1 MTRASSR
8 MRRAIYAVLRPIYY
22 RLPLLR
28 PARQR
33 YWAWKERISQLA
45 NDESSREENLQALQA
60 LTDRRHDAAA
70 VRSASAAPTP
80 AEWPLIDVSVV
91 TYNSRGW
98 VEGFLASL
106 VKQDYPLARIH
117 LTFVDHGSR
126 DGTVAEL
133 EAQAVQH
140 RNRFASFNIIQQS
153 NLGFGAGHDR
163 AIRTGSA
170 PYCLVTNID
179 LEFRPDSL
187 TTVVA
192 TAINDD
198 AQQVACWELRQIP
211 YEHPKYYDP
220 VTLETNWCS
229 HACILLR
236 RSAYEQVGGY
246 DERIF
251 MYAEDVEL
259 SYRFRSYGYALKY
272 APRATVHHYTYKS
285 AGEIK
290 PTQFGGS
297 TLGNLY
303 LRRRYGQRADWWVGL
318 LQYWR
323 LLRHKPAFPG
333 ARRLLLK
340 NLLTLARNRKHFDSG
355 KGEATAY
362 FPFRGF
368 DYEMRR
374 DGAFHEVAPIAPDDA
389 PLVSVITRTYQGRSM
404 FLKQAL
410 QSILNQTY
418 PHIELIIV
426 EDGGE
431 AQRGIVE
438 AVAADAPAGRSLRFL
453 PNPKLG
459 RSAAGN
465 AGLAAATGQYLMFLD
480 DDDLLFA
487 DHIETL
493 VGALQN
499 DPQLS
504 AAYALAMEVLTD
516 LHADKQRYTEAGFG
530 TPALF
535 YQAWDHQLLQT
546 YNFIPI
552 QAILFKRELF
562 EQRGGF
568 DTGLDQLEDWHLW
581 LRYGY
586 RNQFR
591 YVEKTTSLFRSP
603 AHPELR
609 SDRVEKLN
617 EAYEEAKARARAC
630 FAEIDAGESSR
641 ISQPGGQI

>member
-1 MTRASSR
+1 MNRFTSR
-8 MRRAIYAVLRPIYY
+8 MRQALYAVLRPVYHRI
-22 RLPLLR
+22 PMLR
-28 PARQR
+28 RTRQR
-33 YWAWKERISQLA
+33 YQGWKADLTRLIH
-45 NDESSREENLQALQA
+45 EEWFRPDNLRALQA
-60 LTDRRHDAAA
+60 LSQRRHDAAA
-70 VRSASAAPTP
+70 TRSATAAPAP

-91 TYNSRGW
+91 TYNSREW
-98 VEGFLASL
+98 VAGFMASL
-106 VKQDYPLARIH
+106 LNQSYPPARIH
-117 LTFVDHGSR
+117 LFFVDHGSN

-133 EAQAVQH
+133 EAQAAQH
-140 RNRFASFNIIQQS
+140 QTSFASFSIFQQA

-163 AIRTGSA
+163 AIRAGQA

-192 TAINDD
+192 TALNDTE
-198 AQQVACWELRQIP
+198 ATVASWELRQIP
-211 YEHPKYYDP
+211 FEHPKYYDP
-220 VTLETNWCS
+220 VTLETNWSS

-246 DERIF
+246 DPRIF
-251 MYAEDVEL
+251 MYAEDVEM
-259 SYRFRSYGYALKY
+259 SYRFRSHGHALKY
-272 APRATVHHYTYKS
+272 VPQATVHHYTYKS
-285 AGEIK
+285 AGETK
-290 PTQFGGS
+290 PTQFSGS

-303 LRRRYGQRADWWVGL
+303 LRRRYGNAQDWQAGL
-318 LQYWR
+318 LMYWR
-323 LLRHKPAFPG
+323 LLRHPEAFPG

-340 NLLTLARNRKHFDSG
+340 NLLPLARNRGHFAQGRGD
-355 KGEATAY
+355 APAH

-374 DGAFHEVAPIAPDDA
+374 DGAFHEVAPFEPGAA
-389 PLVSVITRTYQGRSM
+389 PLVSVITRTYRGRGM
-404 FLKQAL
+404 FLAQAL

-418 PHIELIIV
+418 PNIELIIV

-431 AQRGIVE
+431 SQRDIVQ
-438 AVAADAPAGRSLRFL
+438 ALAATAAPGRALRFL

-465 AGLAAATGQYLMFLD
+465 AGLAAATGEYVMFLD

-493 VGALQN
+493 AGALR
-499 DPQLS
+499 DDTGLS

-516 LHADKQRYTEAGFG
+516 LDAEKQRYTETGFG

-535 YQAWDHQLLQT
+535 HQEWDHELLQT

-568 DTGLDQLEDWHLW
+568 DTDLDQLEDWHLW

-591 YVEKTTSLFRSP
+591 FIAKTTSLFRSP
-603 AHPELR
+603 SNPALR
-609 SDRVEKLN
+609 TRRADKLD
-617 EAYEEAKARARAC
+617 EAYMEAKKRARAS
-630 FAEIDAGESSR
+630 FAEIDATTK
-641 ISQPGGQI
+641 P